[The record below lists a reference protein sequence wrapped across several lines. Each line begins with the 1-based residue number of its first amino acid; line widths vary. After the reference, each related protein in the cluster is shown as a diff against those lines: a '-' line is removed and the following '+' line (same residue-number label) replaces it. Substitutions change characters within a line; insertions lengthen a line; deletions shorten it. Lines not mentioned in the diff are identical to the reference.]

1 MKKSFKVV
9 TLLLALALTACG
21 SSTPASNAS
30 SGKAGSSQTP
40 QHTHVAAENATWQS
54 DDDNHWKD
62 CKDNDGG
69 KVEKGAH
76 QWVEDTTKQGV
87 PATCST
93 VGKKYEK
100 CSVCGKERVVDLPK
114 TDHEWEKQKDNEKET
129 GYTQTAQYKCKHGDH
144 YALRWTA
151 LDYTDSVDIEE
162 NNASSSNPNSVRLK
176 TAQYDQQNREK
187 IGSKLVYKFKS
198 GAAVQNAGFAFN
210 AVLKYGS
217 GAPAP
222 LFDYVSGDQ
231 QQGYIENEKG
241 ELVLT
246 TKRYQL
252 KVNDKIIEI
261 GKDEKYGDEITGE
274 AGKPAWY
281 DWPVSFD
288 LKAGDNTLEILCLG
302 GYRAYLY
309 DFQVTGLP
317 QNA

>member
-114 TDHEWEKQKDNEKET
+114 TDHEWEKQKDNERK
-129 GYTQTAQYKCKHGDH
+129 YK
-144 YALRWTA
+144 
-151 LDYTDSVDIEE
+151 
-162 NNASSSNPNSVRLK
+162 
-176 TAQYDQQNREK
+176 Q
-187 IGSKLVYKFKS
+187 
-198 GAAVQNAGFAFN
+198 
-210 AVLKYGS
+210 
-217 GAPAP
+217 
-222 LFDYVSGDQ
+222 
-231 QQGYIENEKG
+231 
-241 ELVLT
+241 
-246 TKRYQL
+246 KRGVIRGRPWIY
-252 KVNDKIIEI
+252 
-261 GKDEKYGDEITGE
+261 
-274 AGKPAWY
+274 
-281 DWPVSFD
+281 
-288 LKAGDNTLEILCLG
+288 
-302 GYRAYLY
+302 
-309 DFQVTGLP
+309 
-317 QNA
+317 